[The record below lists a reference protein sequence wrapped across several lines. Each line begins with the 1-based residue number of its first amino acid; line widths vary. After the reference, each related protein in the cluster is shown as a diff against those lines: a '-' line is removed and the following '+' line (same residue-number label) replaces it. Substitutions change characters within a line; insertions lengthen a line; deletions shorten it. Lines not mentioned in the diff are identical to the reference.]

1 MSGFA
6 NKSVDPAIVSRA
18 QRGDMKAHE
27 IVFRTLGDP
36 VYTLAFRMTRSAAHA
51 DDIVQET
58 FIEVI
63 RSIRNYRQEA
73 SLATWVR
80 RIAVSKCLMQMRSAW
95 NRRSVLSGDLTE
107 LDRHSQDESNED
119 EGAHHRA
126 GLRMDLESALGHLT
140 PTSRAVVLLH
150 DVEGYTHREIG
161 IMMEKTASFSKSRL
175 ARAHSRL
182 QEVLAS
188 DVPVM
193 PSSGSVAAP
202 AGAAPDTVSTDS
214 AVEQPLESER

>member
-36 VYTLAFRMTRSAAHA
+36 VYTLAFRMTRSAANA
-51 DDIVQET
+51 DDVVQET

-63 RSIRNYRQEA
+63 RSIRNYRHEA

-95 NRRSVLSGDLTE
+95 NRRSTLTGDLTE
-107 LDRHSQDESNED
+107 LDKHSPEKNSDT
-119 EGAHHRA
+119 EGVHHRVD
-126 GLRMDLESALGHLT
+126 LRMDLESALDHLT
-140 PTSRAVVLLH
+140 PTSRAVVMLH
-150 DVEGYTHREIG
+150 DV
-161 IMMEKTASFSKSRL
+161 
-175 ARAHSRL
+175 
-182 QEVLAS
+182 
-188 DVPVM
+188 
-193 PSSGSVAAP
+193 
-202 AGAAPDTVSTDS
+202 
-214 AVEQPLESER
+214 